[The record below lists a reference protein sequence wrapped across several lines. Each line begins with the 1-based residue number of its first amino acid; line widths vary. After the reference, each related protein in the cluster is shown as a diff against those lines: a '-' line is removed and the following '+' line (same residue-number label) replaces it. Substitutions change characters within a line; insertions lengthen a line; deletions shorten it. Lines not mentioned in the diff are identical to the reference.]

1 MRMQLFGS
9 KKIRKKYKNHLMKN
23 TAAIEK
29 KILTREQTKNFAA
42 AARITG
48 KTIAF
53 TNGCFDILH
62 EGHIYSLSQAA
73 KEADILIVGL
83 NSDLSVR
90 KLKGEHRPVNNEH
103 SRSLL
108 LASLL
113 MIDIVVIFEEDTP
126 LELIKVIMPDV
137 FVKGGDYT
145 IDQIAGAKEVIE
157 NGGRVIINEIVQGF
171 STSGLIEKIKCL

>member
-1 MRMQLFGS
+1 
-9 KKIRKKYKNHLMKN
+9 MKN
-23 TAAIEK
+23 IAAIQQ
-29 KILTREQTKNFAA
+29 KILTRQQAKNFVS
-42 AARITG
+42 AARIKG

-73 KEADILIVGL
+73 KEADILVVGL
-83 NSDLSVR
+83 NSDSSVR
-90 KLKGEHRPVNNEH
+90 KLKGDHRPINNEH
-103 SRSLL
+103 SRALL

-113 MIDIVVIFEEDTP
+113 MVDIVTIFEEDTP
-126 LELIKVIMPDV
+126 LELIKTIMPDV

-171 STSGLIEKIKCL
+171 STTGLVEKIKRL

>member
-1 MRMQLFGS
+1 
-9 KKIRKKYKNHLMKN
+9 MKN
-23 TAAIEK
+23 IAAIEQ
-29 KILTREQTKNFAA
+29 KILSREQAKHFADD
-42 AARITG
+42 ARITG

-90 KLKGEHRPVNNEH
+90 KLKGDHRPINNEH
-103 SRSLL
+103 SRALL

-113 MIDIVVIFEEDTP
+113 MVDIVTIFEEDTP

-157 NGGRVIINEIVQGF
+157 NGGRVIINEIIKGF
-171 STSGLIEKIKCL
+171 STTRLVEKIKTL